1 MTRVLAAVVSKF
13 APEGQTVVAA
23 GFDASSRLVDA
34 VKDGS
39 LSGVMAQDAF
49 GMGYACMVSALRTIA
64 GLDNASV
71 IEPGYYWIT
80 AEMRMTP
87 LPRP

>member
-1 MTRVLAAVVSKF
+1 MLAAVVSKF

-49 GMGYACMVSALRTIA
+49 GMGSVSYTHL
-64 GLDNASV
+64 LASLTR
-71 IEPGYYWIT
+71 WWF
-80 AEMRMTP
+80 RSP
-87 LPRP
+87 LTWDT